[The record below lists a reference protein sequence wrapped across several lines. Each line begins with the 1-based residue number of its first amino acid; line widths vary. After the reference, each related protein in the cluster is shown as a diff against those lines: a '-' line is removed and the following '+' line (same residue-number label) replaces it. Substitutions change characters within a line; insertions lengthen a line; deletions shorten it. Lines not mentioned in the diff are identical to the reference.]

1 MSTTLKT
8 LTGAA
13 LAAAMTLGGIT
24 SAHAQF
30 IQPYNEPFSDDQHI
44 IIVATDED
52 EPLDGLTKGLWIYK
66 DDKMST
72 GHEWV
77 GLAGGKLTFN
87 GLWENF
93 WDIYHKD
100 GQIYN
105 NSQVKIDRFWA
116 TRSTLESS
124 RSSHRGCSTSIDTF
138 ILQVGERNVHGEI
151 FGTKSAGTLYM
162 EAGKNGG
169 PPTIRDLNGNYDG
182 FNAWG
187 VDKNTKMKILNC
199 AGGKISSVNMFIG
212 TLENQAGGFIEW
224 VSQMDGVGYNSG
236 EVAEYNLEG
245 GTLYNTNGHIGTLYW
260 RGGTIKVLGYIGKI
274 IDLRRAAA
282 GMDGL
287 FIGMDA
293 DTIDEGYVDED
304 FDDAAVMDNADFDD
318 AGWQGE
324 EVMVW

>member
-1 MSTTLKT
+1 MTSSIRTT

-13 LAAAMTLGGIT
+13 LAAAITLGGFT
-24 SAHAQF
+24 SAHAQY
-30 IQPYNEPFSDDQHI
+30 IQPYNEPFSDDQP
-44 IIVATDED
+44 IVIATGED

-124 RSSHRGCSTSIDTF
+124 RSSHRGCSASIDTF
-138 ILQVGERNVHGEI
+138 ILQVGERDVHGEI
-151 FGTKSAGTLYM
+151 FGTKSAGTLFM
-162 EAGKNGG
+162 EPGQNGG
-169 PPTIRDLNGNYDG
+169 PPRIRDMNAFNDG

-199 AGGKISSVNMFIG
+199 AGGTISSVNMFTG

-224 VSQMDGVGYNSG
+224 VSQMAGVGYNSG
-236 EVAEYNLEG
+236 EVADYNLEG
-245 GTLYNTNGHIGTLYW
+245 GTLDNANGYIGTLHW
-260 RGGTIKVLGYIGKI
+260 RGGTIKAQGNIGKI
-274 IDLRRAAA
+274 IDLRGAAA
-282 GMDGL
+282 GMDGAE
-287 FIGMDA
+287 F
-293 DTIDEGYVDED
+293 DEGYVDEGFSD
-304 FDDAAVMDNADFDD
+304 NAVMDDVDWQD
-318 AGWQGE
+318 AAPLGE

>member
-13 LAAAMTLGGIT
+13 LAAAMTLGGFT
-24 SAHAQF
+24 SAHAQL
-30 IQPYNEPFSDDQHI
+30 IQPNNGPFSEEAVI
-44 IIVATDED
+44 ENVATDED

-105 NSQVKIDRFWA
+105 ESQVKIDRFWA
-116 TRSTLESS
+116 TRSTLESR
-124 RSSHRGCSTSIDTF
+124 RSSHSGCSASIDTF
-138 ILQVGERNVHGEI
+138 ILQVGERDVHGEI
-151 FGTKSAGTLYM
+151 FGTKSAGTLFM
-162 EAGKNGG
+162 EPGQNGG
-169 PPTIRDLNGNYDG
+169 PPRIRDMNAFNDG

-199 AGGKISSVNMFIG
+199 AGGTISSVNMFTG

-236 EVAEYNLEG
+236 EVADYNLEG
-245 GTLYNTNGHIGTLYW
+245 GTLYNTNGYIGTLYW
-260 RGGTIKVLGYIGKI
+260 RGGTIKEQGNIGKI
-274 IDLRRAAA
+274 IDLRGAAA

-293 DTIDEGYVDED
+293 DTIDEGYVDEG
-304 FDDAAVMDNADFDD
+304 FDDAAVDN
-318 AGWQGE
+318 AGWQDAAPLGE
-324 EVMVW
+324 EVMLW